1 MEPATFFYPNLA
13 LPLFIQSP
21 KENSGASPFVQRA
34 SYRSLCATI
43 VAAAFCLFPTPA
55 AAHEPK
61 PETLAAFDHY
71 REKTEA
77 RMDADLL
84 ASHFLYMDRFPD
96 PRRQEID
103 ALLRRGEYYLEQLHT
118 LDDDHHIHV
127 PGGIIH
133 HWIGIAFLPRVTL
146 AQTKSVLEDYA
157 HEKDNY
163 FPDVRQSRLLS
174 QNGNASEVFLQFY
187 SKTVVT
193 AVFNVNFAS
202 LTTDYS
208 PTRTQVRS
216 CSTRVADV
224 DNFGTPN
231 EHELAPADSR
241 GYLWKLCTWW
251 HIEEKGGGTYIQV
264 EAIELSRTVPF
275 AFAWIVNPI
284 IRSVPKTF
292 LSHLLS
298 ATQKAAAKKSAAP
311 DRDIGSSI
319 STPPVPPA
327 GWDRKTRTGP

>member
-1 MEPATFFYPNLA
+1 MQPA
-13 LPLFIQSP
+13 IS
-21 KENSGASPFVQRA
+21 
-34 SYRSLCATI
+34 RSLVTTLLA
-43 VAAAFCLFPTPA
+43 VAIFLLAPLAR
-55 AAHEPK
+55 AHQPK

-77 RMDADLL
+77 RMDSDLL
-84 ASHFLYMDRFPD
+84 AGHFLYIDQFPG
-96 PRRQEID
+96 PRRNEID
-103 ALLRRGEYYLEQLHT
+103 AQLRRNEFFLEQLHT
-118 LDDDHHIHV
+118 LDEDHHIHV

-133 HWIGIAFLPRVTL
+133 HWIGIAFLPGVTL

-157 HEKDNY
+157 HQKDNY

-187 SKTVVT
+187 SKTIVT
-193 AVFNVNFAS
+193 AVFDVNFAS

-224 DNFGTPN
+224 ENFSTPN
-231 EHELAPADSR
+231 ERELPPADSP

-251 HIEEKGGGTYIQV
+251 HIEERNGGTYIQV

-284 IRSVPKTF
+284 IRNVPKTF

-298 ATQKAAAKKSAAP
+298 STQKAVAKKSTAP
-311 DRDIGSSI
+311 ARDIGSI
-319 STPPVPPA
+319 LAPPLPPA
-327 GWDRKTRTGP
+327 GWDKKTKTGP

>member
-103 ALLRRGEYYLEQLHT
+103 AQLRRGEYYLEQLHT

-127 PGGIIH
+127 PAGIIH
-133 HWIGIAFLPRVTL
+133 HWIGIAFLPGVTL

-174 QNGNASEVFLQFY
+174 QNENASEVFLQFY
-187 SKTVVT
+187 SKTIVT

-202 LTTDYS
+202 LTTNYS
-208 PTRTQVRS
+208 LTRTQVRS

-231 EHELAPADSR
+231 EHELPPADSR

-251 HIEEKGGGTYIQV
+251 HIEEKNGGTYIQV

-275 AFAWIVNPI
+275 AFVWIVNPI

-298 ATQKAAAKKSAAP
+298 ATQKAVAKKSGAP
-311 DRDIGSSI
+311 ARDIGSI
-319 STPPVPPA
+319 VPVPPAPPA
-327 GWDRKTRTGP
+327 GWDRKTQPGP